1 VERRGTAWRATL
13 TGASGWCHQKTRRC
27 DVGQVPCCAARH
39 KCLLIACLLEGAS
52 LSSIVENSHPPAVTN
67 GSWRRDALVA
77 FLGGALGGI
86 VTNLKSLRRRL
97 QRQSLLLESAQQ
109 PVEIRSRHEHETGRH
124 HKRLDACLETVG
136 RETIVPAPGPTP
148 ISSDSDTLVAR
159 FSRKYRSPEAVG
171 GVQLRKVISGGMLV
185 VTCVQDDSLP
195 DGRGGG
201 IRLLIEICRNGE
213 QYDGAVRRIT
223 ALDSS

>member
-39 KCLLIACLLEGAS
+39 KCLLIACLLEGGVP
-52 LSSIVENSHPPAVTN
+52 IEHRRDSHPPAVTN

-109 PVEIRSRHEHETGRH
+109 PVEIRSRHEHETGLH

-136 RETIVPAPGPTP
+136 RENDSTSAGAHANLLRFRYLGGTVWPKVPDRPKQ
-148 ISSDSDTLVAR
+148 L
-159 FSRKYRSPEAVG
+159 E

-185 VTCVQDDSLP
+185 VTCVQDRQP
-195 DGRGGG
+195 AGWPGRGNPASY
-201 IRLLIEICRNGE
+201 RDLS
-213 QYDGAVRRIT
+213 QW
-223 ALDSS
+223 